1 MNIVE
6 LQNNIIRLVLETSDD
21 EILHYLNGILQKENY
36 QAYILND
43 SEKFIIQESIKA
55 YSKVDVIEHDELISR
70 NKKWLEE

>member
-55 YSKVDVIEHDELISR
+55 YSKGDVSEHDEVILR